1 MRAHTRVI
9 APALPL
15 VYALR
20 LSWAE
25 PKALFSAA
33 RRIPAFSTAAAQ
45 TFTNLRDTGHS
56 KPRSTWQFLPWAHA
70 LPLDVP
76 APSRKSPRVMDG
88 MRKDVGKG
96 FTLPGSLWQDCQ
108 LEAMRSL
115 HHPWTLG
122 LATGKTSLASFKNY
136 VAQDAYFLRAF
147 AKAYAYALAKAE
159 DEEDIRA
166 FHSLIGSVLEELG
179 LHASYSAKWGI
190 DVANTPPPVKAT
202 AEYVDFLMTVA
213 SDPTTSVA
221 QVLAAMV
228 PCMRLYAFLGQELR
242 HIFPNWTESAYAEWI
257 ETYSSEDFEDAA
269 GLVESL
275 LDKNS
280 AGADYPS
287 LFALYRK
294 AMELEFAF
302 FDAQLDGG
310 TEAAM
315 LEQSV
320 GAEAGGRQGTSVQP
334 GGKDAGGRGRFHGV
348 HERLALLCVDFD
360 DTLTEGDTTSLL
372 VETAKAQRETP
383 EDRVDLGREWVLLTR
398 TFLSKWSETIEDSLS
413 TKLSTTACTAN
424 GSGAV
429 DREGLEL
436 MLRKLE
442 VVDLDSVSRVSDS
455 KVLRGLTRDEVHS
468 SLAGPLR
475 SSWKVRPGMARCM
488 SRALASPFQTHVVSI
503 NWSQDVISRVLSQT
517 LLDSH
522 SFSSSTT
529 GIDAGGR
536 VWAGETASPRL
547 EGDCPAS
554 VSSNDLVFDE
564 HGVSTGEIAV
574 KIPGSFGKHQRFLDL
589 AAMARESVASSE
601 SSPRLM
607 TVYVGDSV
615 TDLLAMLDADVGIVV
630 GHSGS
635 FEKVARAFGIDIR
648 PLASVYEAMDG
659 TGELPRRG
667 APSGSGQCV
676 YRASQ
681 WAEIDV
687 FLFGGE

>member
-1 MRAHTRVI
+1 MR
-9 APALPL
+9 
-15 VYALR
+15 
-20 LSWAE
+20 
-25 PKALFSAA
+25 
-33 RRIPAFSTAAAQ
+33 
-45 TFTNLRDTGHS
+45 
-56 KPRSTWQFLPWAHA
+56 
-70 LPLDVP
+70 
-76 APSRKSPRVMDG
+76 M
-88 MRKDVGKG
+88 DVGER

-190 DVANTPPPVKAT
+190 DVANVRAKTTGVKLQIGSCTPLNFGLTGVWNVVHCRFASVKLHSDWAHLLYPINQGNKQMQVS
-202 AEYVDFLMTVA
+202 AKELGERAMKRRSFAGLYLASLQIGLYRRQFHQCNVMTFADVLSSLFVA
-213 SDPTTSVA
+213 
-221 QVLAAMV
+221 
-228 PCMRLYAFLGQELR
+228 QELR
-242 HIFPNWTESAYAEWI
+242 DALPNWTESPYAEWI

-287 LFALYRK
+287 LFALCRK

-302 FDAQLDGG
+302 FDAQLDGV

-320 GAEAGGRQGTSVQP
+320 GAEAGGRQGMSVQP
-334 GGKDAGGRGRFHGV
+334 GGKDAGGRGRFRGV

-413 TKLSTTACTAN
+413 TKLSTTACTTN

-442 VVDLDSVSRVSDS
+442 VVDLDSASRVSDS
-455 KVLRGLTRDEVHS
+455 KVRE
-468 SLAGPLR
+468 LAR
-475 SSWKVRPGMARCM
+475 EIRRYF
-488 SRALASPFQTHVVSI
+488 LAAIIVQREP
-503 NWSQDVISRVLSQT
+503 
-517 LLDSH
+517 
-522 SFSSSTT
+522 
-529 GIDAGGR
+529 
-536 VWAGETASPRL
+536 GETASPRL

-630 GHSGS
+630 GNSGS
-635 FEKVARAFGIDIR
+635 FERVARAFGIDIL

-659 TGELPRRG
+659 RGELPTTG
-667 APSGSGQCV
+667 APLGSGQRV

-681 WAEIDV
+681 WTEIDV
-687 FLFGGE
+687 FLFGGA

>member
-1 MRAHTRVI
+1 
-9 APALPL
+9 
-15 VYALR
+15 
-20 LSWAE
+20 
-25 PKALFSAA
+25 
-33 RRIPAFSTAAAQ
+33 
-45 TFTNLRDTGHS
+45 
-56 KPRSTWQFLPWAHA
+56 
-70 LPLDVP
+70 
-76 APSRKSPRVMDG
+76 MDG

-190 DVANTPPPVKAT
+190 DVAN
-202 AEYVDFLMTVA
+202 
-213 SDPTTSVA
+213 
-221 QVLAAMV
+221 
-228 PCMRLYAFLGQELR
+228 ELR

-360 DTLTEGDTTSLL
+360 DTLTEGDTTGLL

-455 KVLRGLTRDEVHS
+455 K
-468 SLAGPLR
+468 
-475 SSWKVRPGMARCM
+475 
-488 SRALASPFQTHVVSI
+488 
-503 NWSQDVISRVLSQT
+503 DVISRVLSET

-522 SFSSSTT
+522 SLSSSTT

-659 TGELPRRG
+659 TWELPRTG